1 MEETMKVLITG
12 GGTAGHINPAIAIAQ
27 EFKKRDRDTQILF
40 VGTPNGM
47 ESKLVPK
54 AGFDFAGVPVKG
66 FSRSLSPGDVM
77 HNISAVSLAVKAKKR
92 ARKVIQDFA
101 PDIAIGTG
109 GYVAGP
115 VMLEATKLGVKTAIH
130 ESNAFPGMTNKIL
143 ASKVDVVFGAVED
156 TKKHLKDVKRFE
168 VVGNP
173 LKESIITKSKSKARI
188 ELGIDD
194 RPLVLCFGGSLGAM
208 AMNRIGADLIEWNIK
223 YKKVNIVHGY
233 GKNAV
238 ESFPEML
245 RERKVTELPN
255 YIKTLEYIDN
265 METYLAAADLV
276 ICRAGAMTISE
287 LQATGKPAILVPS
300 PNVTENHQY
309 HNAKALVDKQAALMI
324 EEKTYHPSKITNMV
338 RKLVE
343 TPNQLEE
350 LSQNASALAV
360 LDTSARIYNILTE

>member
-1 MEETMKVLITG
+1 MKILITG

-27 EFKKRDRDTQILF
+27 EFKKRDPNTQILF

-47 ESKLVPK
+47 EATLIPK
-54 AGFDFAGVPVKG
+54 AGFDFAGVAVKG
-66 FSRSLSPGDVM
+66 FSRSLAPADII
-77 HNISAVSLAVKAKKR
+77 HNCKAVSLAVKAKK
-92 ARKVIQDFA
+92 ASRKVIQDFA

-173 LKESIITKSKSKARI
+173 LKESIINKSKSKARI

-194 RPLVLCFGGSLGAM
+194 RPFVLSFGGSLGAST
-208 AMNRIGADLIEWNIK
+208 MNRIGADLIEWNVK
-223 YKKVNIVHGY
+223 KQKVNIVHGY

-238 ESFPEML
+238 NSFPEL
-245 RERKVTELPN
+245 LKERKVKELPS

-287 LQATGKPAILVPS
+287 LQATGKPAILIPS

-309 HNAKALVDKQAALMI
+309 HNAKALVDKKAALMI
-324 EEKTYHPSKITNMV
+324 EEKTYHTSKLINTVN
-338 RKLVE
+338 RLVE
-343 TPNQLEE
+343 NPSQLEE
-350 LSQNASALAV
+350 LSKNASKLAV
-360 LDTSARIYNILTE
+360 LDTSARIYDILLEK